1 MRAMGSR
8 SLALAAGSVAA
19 AFTVLAGCGTSQ
31 PAAPPGV
38 TVYDGA
44 RLIVGDGRPPIENAR
59 IVVDGA
65 RIVQAGPSVRVEAP
79 AGAPRVD
86 LTGKTVMPAIIDT
99 HTHLGQTAEALTTD
113 LRRRAYYGVGATLSM
128 GLDAGEAPFQVRA
141 ALEGNG
147 AGDGDPKS

>member
-86 LTGKTVMPAIIDT
+86 LTGK
-99 HTHLGQTAEALTTD
+99 QAELEQRLA
-113 LRRRAYYGVGATLSM
+113 RVR
-128 GLDAGEAPFQVRA
+128 GER
-141 ALEGNG
+141 
-147 AGDGDPKS
+147 